1 MVVGSLP
8 RAVPCELLDQQKL
21 TEIVVTSN
29 LCRKDDVGEQTVDLD
44 RKVCLRIS
52 PNFLDINLLAEALQF
67 WRLVH

>member
-29 LCRKDDVGEQTVDLD
+29 LCRKDNVGEQTVDLE
-44 RKVCLRIS
+44 RKVCLRIL
-52 PNFLDINLLAEALQF
+52 PNFRDKHL
-67 WRLVH
+67 